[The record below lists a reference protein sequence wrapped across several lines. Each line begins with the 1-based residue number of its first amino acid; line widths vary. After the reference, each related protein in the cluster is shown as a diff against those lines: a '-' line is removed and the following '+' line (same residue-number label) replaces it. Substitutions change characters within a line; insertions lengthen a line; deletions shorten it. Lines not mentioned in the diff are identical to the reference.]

1 MAYLTNSAVIRGSL
15 TARLRNLAAFLLAR
29 RRVYRDRAA
38 ILHNL
43 RRLEDRDLRDLQLHC
58 YDFKAIAKGR
68 WRR

>member
-1 MAYLTNSAVIRGSL
+1 MAFLTNSAVIRGSL
-15 TARLRNLAAFLLAR
+15 AARLRSLVAFFLAR

-43 RRLEDRDLRDLQLHC
+43 RCLEDRDLRDLRLHC
-58 YDFKAIAKGR
+58 YDFTAIAEGR